1 MFPLQLMLR
10 KEWLIWWDDEMREN
24 SWEESL
30 FYRQLWAIFA
40 GETCKWGII
49 AGGIN
54 QVLWI
59 YDSMLCRLPSN
70 HACPP
75 LWCDLSC
82 AMDCSSF
89 SMHLLCYQHMLLVA
103 QLLTCHAVT
112 STSAIQGT
120 YHVEILPTTVF
131 STWHA
136 LVYMRILHLV
146 LHHAYSTWKIEIK
159 DIKGCVQAYSCM
171 YMLNMSEN

>member
-1 MFPLQLMLR
+1 MG
-10 KEWLIWWDDEMREN
+10 EN

-49 AGGIN
+49 AGGNN
-54 QVLWI
+54 QVLWM
-59 YDSMLCRLPSN
+59 YDVMLCRLPSCN

-75 LWCDLSC
+75 LWCDLSY

-89 SMHLLCYQHMLLVA
+89 SMHLLCYQHMLLAA
-103 QLLTCHAVT
+103 QLLTCHDVT
-112 STSAIQGT
+112 STSAMQGT
-120 YHVEILPTTVF
+120 YHVELWTTTVF

-136 LVYMRILHLV
+136 LVSIRILHLV
-146 LHHAYSTWKIEIK
+146 LHHAYNIKNRNKRYKKLCTSIFVYVHAKYEWELREICVKPVVHVYKSQKI
-159 DIKGCVQAYSCM
+159 
-171 YMLNMSEN
+171 L